1 MTDSYSRGADI
12 SGWETLKDPKQMI
25 LNGPYPLD
33 FLIFRARDGY
43 RDDVQYTPFKKAFG
57 SLQAQSGKLLTG
69 TYSFL
74 AYGPTAAAADKQMT
88 DFWTLINAGGYI
100 FDLPPMLDLEYEI
113 KAVTNVT
120 FPGFVPMTDRDLRHA
135 LRLAFGPGWGLTP
148 GLFQTLLNN
157 LTIQYWPIDPPS
169 YIARADLAINTLRAL
184 SGSWPLL
191 YGNPNL
197 FINILKH
204 GFPRSWLNCKLVIAD
219 WRNNPTPEVTDWD
232 RFFLWQR
239 AGDTPW
245 VGIDKIDEL
254 FFPGTRNQLKD
265 VLSGKIPV
273 PIYNPSAPPVPPVPI
288 PPGPDPLAELTKRVQ
303 ALEDIVRFHNL

>member
-33 FLIFRARDGY
+33 FLIWRCRDGY
-43 RDDVQYTPFKKAFG
+43 RDDTQFTPFKKAFG
-57 SLQAQSGKLLTG
+57 TLQAQSGKLLTG
-69 TYSFL
+69 AYSFL
-74 AYGPTAAAADKQMT
+74 AYGPTAPAADKQMS
-88 DFWTLINAGGYI
+88 DFWQLMTAGGNI
-100 FDLPPMLDLEYEI
+100 FDFPPMLDLEYEV
-113 KAVTNVT
+113 KAVTSIA
-120 FPGFVPMTDRDLRHA
+120 GFTPLSERDLRHA
-135 LRLAFGPGWGLTP
+135 LRLAYGPGWGLTP
-148 GLFQTLLNN
+148 GLFQTLLTS

-169 YIARADLAINTLRAL
+169 YIARADLAINSLRAL

-197 FINILKH
+197 FYYILNH
-204 GFPRSWLNCKLVIAD
+204 GFPRTWLNCKLVIAD
-219 WRNNPTPEVTDWD
+219 WRNNPTPQIMDWD

-254 FFPGTRNQLKD
+254 FFPGTRNQLKA
-265 VLSGKIPV
+265 VLNGSGTI
-273 PIYNPSAPPVPPVPI
+273 PIYNPSAPPPPPD
-288 PPGPDPLAELTKRVQ
+288 PGPTPGPDPLAELTKRVQ
-303 ALEDIVRFHNL
+303 VLEDIVRFHNL